1 MKFKH
6 KIDKFVSTLSE
17 RISSGGVSQLEIKA
31 EGERDIFGNMPALA
45 RKAAA
50 EGIVLL
56 KNNNALPYKLDTKI
70 SVFGRC
76 QLDYF
81 YVGYGSGGDVNAPYF
96 VNVIDGIKNA
106 GGHVNEWLLEYY
118 KDFTKNNPAPH
129 GFWGHWPMNFEE
141 PSLDDKM
148 IERASEESD
157 VALVVI
163 GRAAGEDREN
173 TLTKGSYYLTDEE
186 RNLLDNVCNH
196 FSNVTVLLDCGNI
209 IDMQWVLDYEERLRG
224 IIYAWQG
231 GMESGNAIAD
241 VLFGRVNPSGRLT
254 DTIAVRY
261 EDYPSAMHFGNKL
274 FNTYVED
281 IFVGYRYFETF
292 SKEKA
297 LFPFG
302 YGLSYTNFDI
312 EVLDFKADNDKI
324 KVEVRVTNIGDVA
337 GKEVVE
343 LYANAPQGK
352 LSKPVMSL
360 VAFDKTINLEPK
372 ESQKITLEVPVYLLA
387 SFDDTGATGHKY
399 SYILEKGEYKF
410 FIGENVRDLD
420 EAGSFELKED
430 IVLEELEA
438 VCAPKE
444 YMDRIVAFKVN
455 GSFIPK
461 KVALKPEKPYLRKRI
476 LDNLPKEIGH
486 VVHNYN
492 FSQVKSGEISV
503 EKFIS
508 SLTNQELEA
517 LTRGEGGMDSSYGV
531 TGNAGAFGGIIPE
544 LNKKGVPAVITTDG
558 PAGIRIRKYTS
569 LLPCGTALASTFNT
583 RLVEEL
589 CSEMGKEL
597 KNAGSNVLLAPGMNI
612 HRNPLCGRNFEYYS
626 EDPLVAGLC
635 AAADTRGIQSH
646 AGIGTSIKHFAAN
659 NQEDNRMYVNEHIS
673 ERAMREIYLKGF
685 EIAVKTAQP
694 MTIMSSYNLVNGVH
708 TANSHDL
715 LTAAA
720 RDEWGFAGYVMTD
733 WGTSEDMSGLFAY
746 KYNLKYGHSTSR
758 ECVLAGNDLQM
769 PGQKGNR
776 QEIVASVADGT
787 LPLGQLQTCAYRI
800 LNVVLQS
807 LAYDDCKP
815 YGDQFDLAEA
825 VTVTKA

>member
-17 RISSGGVSQLEIKA
+17 RISSGGVSQLEVKG

-81 YVGYGSGGDVNAPYF
+81 YVGYGSGGNVNAPYF

-186 RNLLDNVCNH
+186 RTLLDNVCNH

-209 IDMQWVLDYEERLRG
+209 IDMQWALDYEERLRG

-312 EVLDFKADNDKI
+312 EALDFKADNDKI

-372 ESQKITLEVPVYLLA
+372 KSQKITLEVPVYLLA

-410 FIGENVRDLD
+410 FIGENVRDVD

-430 IVLEELEA
+430 RVLEELEA

-612 HRNPLCGRNFEYYS
+612 HRNPLCGRNFEYFS
-626 EDPLVAGLC
+626 EDPLLTGKM
-635 AAADTRGIQSH
+635 AAAFVRGIQSSGGS
-646 AGIGTSIKHFAAN
+646 ACPKHFACN
-659 NQEDNRMYVNEHIS
+659 NQESSRTINNSIVS
-673 ERAMREIYLKGF
+673 QRALREIYLKGF
-685 EIAVKTAQP
+685 EICVKEAKP
-694 MTIMSSYNLVNGVH
+694 LNIMTSYNKINGVW
-708 TANSHDL
+708 SHYNYDL
-715 LTAAA
+715 ATTVL
-720 RDEWGFAGYVMTD
+720 RKEWGFDGCVMTD
-733 WGTSEDMSGLFAY
+733 WWM
-746 KYNLKYGHSTSR
+746 KHSTSHEFPNLR
-758 ECVLAGNDLQM
+758 DNAYRVRSQVDVYM
-769 PGQKGNR
+769 PGSFKRTEKKYKPDNSLLETIGLKNGVTR
-776 QEIVASVADGT
+776 GELERSAINV
-787 LPLGQLQTCAYRI
+787 LNMI
-800 LNVVLQS
+800 LKLE
-807 LAYDDCKP
+807 Y
-815 YGDQFDLAEA
+815 
-825 VTVTKA
+825 

>member
-17 RISSGGVSQLEIKA
+17 RISSGGVSQLEVKA

-56 KNNNALPYKLDTKI
+56 KNNNALPYKLNTKI
-70 SVFGRC
+70 SIFGRC

-186 RNLLDNVCNH
+186 RTLLDNVCNH

-254 DTIAVRY
+254 DTVAVRY

-312 EVLDFKADNDKI
+312 EVLDFKSDNDKI
-324 KVEVRVTNIGDVA
+324 MVEVRVTNIGDVA

-372 ESQKITLEVPVYLLA
+372 KSQKITFEVPVYLLT

-410 FIGENVRDLD
+410 FIGENVRDVD

-430 IVLEELEA
+430 RVLEKLEA

-503 EKFIS
+503 EKFVS

-531 TGNAGAFGGIIPE
+531 AGNAGAFGGIIPE

-612 HRNPLCGRNFEYYS
+612 HRNPLCGRNFEYFS
-626 EDPLVAGLC
+626 EDPLLTGKM
-635 AAADTRGIQSH
+635 AAAFVRGIQSSGGS
-646 AGIGTSIKHFAAN
+646 ACPKHFACN
-659 NQEDNRMYVNEHIS
+659 NQESSRTINNSIVS
-673 ERAMREIYLKGF
+673 QRALREIYLKGF
-685 EIAVKTAQP
+685 EICVKEAKP
-694 MTIMSSYNLVNGVH
+694 LNIMTSYNKINGVW
-708 TANSHDL
+708 SHYNYDL
-715 LTAAA
+715 ATTVL
-720 RDEWGFAGYVMTD
+720 RKEWGFDGCVMTD
-733 WGTSEDMSGLFAY
+733 WWMKHSASHEFPNLRDNAY
-746 KYNLKYGHSTSR
+746 RVRSQVDVY
-758 ECVLAGNDLQM
+758 M
-769 PGQKGNR
+769 PGSFKRTEKKYKPDNSLLETIGLKNGITR
-776 QEIVASVADGT
+776 GELERSAINV
-787 LPLGQLQTCAYRI
+787 LNMI
-800 LNVVLQS
+800 LKLE
-807 LAYDDCKP
+807 Y
-815 YGDQFDLAEA
+815 
-825 VTVTKA
+825 

>member
-17 RISSGGVSQLEIKA
+17 RISSGGVSQLEVQA

-186 RNLLDNVCNH
+186 RTLLDNVCNH

-209 IDMQWVLDYEERLRG
+209 IDMQWALDYEERLRG

-254 DTIAVRY
+254 DTVAVRY

-312 EVLDFKADNDKI
+312 EVLDFKSDNDKI

-343 LYANAPQGK
+343 LYASAPKGK

-372 ESQKITLEVPVYLLA
+372 KSQKITLEVPVYLLA

-410 FIGENVRDLD
+410 FIGENVRDVD

-430 IVLEELEA
+430 RVLEELEA

-461 KVALKPEKPYLRKRI
+461 KVALKPEKPYLRNRI

-492 FSQVKSGEISV
+492 FSQVKSREISV
-503 EKFIS
+503 EKFVS

-531 TGNAGAFGGIIPE
+531 AGNAGAFGGIIPE

-583 RLVEEL
+583 QLVEEL

-612 HRNPLCGRNFEYYS
+612 HRNPLCGRNFEYFS
-626 EDPLVAGLC
+626 EDPLLTGKM
-635 AAADTRGIQSH
+635 AAAFVRGIQSSGGS
-646 AGIGTSIKHFAAN
+646 ACPKHFACN
-659 NQEDNRMYVNEHIS
+659 NQESSRTINNSIVS
-673 ERAMREIYLKGF
+673 QRALREIYLKGF
-685 EIAVKTAQP
+685 EICVKEAKP
-694 MTIMSSYNLVNGVH
+694 LNIMTSYNKINGIW
-708 TANSHDL
+708 SHYNYDL
-715 LTAAA
+715 ATTVL
-720 RDEWGFAGYVMTD
+720 RKEWGFDGCVMTD
-733 WGTSEDMSGLFAY
+733 WWMKHSQSHEFPNLRDNAY
-746 KYNLKYGHSTSR
+746 RVRSQVDVY
-758 ECVLAGNDLQM
+758 M
-769 PGQKGNR
+769 PGSFKRTEKKYKPDNSLLETIGLKNGITR
-776 QEIVASVADGT
+776 GELERSAINV
-787 LPLGQLQTCAYRI
+787 LNMI
-800 LNVVLQS
+800 LKLE
-807 LAYDDCKP
+807 Y
-815 YGDQFDLAEA
+815 
-825 VTVTKA
+825 

>member
-17 RISSGGVSQLEIKA
+17 RISSGGVSQLEVKA

-186 RNLLDNVCNH
+186 RTLLDNVCNH

-209 IDMQWVLDYEERLRG
+209 IDMQWALDYEERLRG

-254 DTIAVRY
+254 DTVAVRY
-261 EDYPSAMHFGNKL
+261 EDYPSAKHFGNKL
-274 FNTYVED
+274 YNTYVED

-312 EVLDFKADNDKI
+312 EVLDFKSDNDKI
-324 KVEVRVTNIGDVA
+324 KVEIRVTNIGDVA

-343 LYANAPQGK
+343 LYASAPQGK

-372 ESQKITLEVPVYLLA
+372 KSQKITLEVPVYLLA

-410 FIGENVRDLD
+410 FIGENVRDVD

-430 IVLEELEA
+430 RVLEELEA

-492 FSQVKSGEISV
+492 FSQIKSGEISV
-503 EKFIS
+503 EKFVS

-612 HRNPLCGRNFEYYS
+612 HRNPLCGRNFEYFS
-626 EDPLVAGLC
+626 EDPLLTGKM
-635 AAADTRGIQSH
+635 AAAFVRGIQSSGGS
-646 AGIGTSIKHFAAN
+646 ACPKHFACN
-659 NQEDNRMYVNEHIS
+659 NQESSRTINNSIVS
-673 ERAMREIYLKGF
+673 QRALREIYLKGF
-685 EIAVKTAQP
+685 EICVKEAKP
-694 MTIMSSYNLVNGVH
+694 LNIMTSYNKINGVW
-708 TANSHDL
+708 SHYNYDL
-715 LTAAA
+715 ATTVL
-720 RDEWGFAGYVMTD
+720 RKEWGFDGCVMTD
-733 WGTSEDMSGLFAY
+733 WWM
-746 KYNLKYGHSTSR
+746 KHSTSHEFPNLR
-758 ECVLAGNDLQM
+758 DNAYRVRSQVDVYM
-769 PGQKGNR
+769 PGSFKRTEKKYKTDNSLLETIGLKNGITR
-776 QEIVASVADGT
+776 GELERSAINV
-787 LPLGQLQTCAYRI
+787 LNMI
-800 LNVVLQS
+800 LKLE
-807 LAYDDCKP
+807 Y
-815 YGDQFDLAEA
+815 
-825 VTVTKA
+825 

>member
-17 RISSGGVSQLEIKA
+17 RISSGGVSQLEVKA

-173 TLTKGSYYLTDEE
+173 TLTKGSYYITDEE
-186 RNLLDNVCNH
+186 RTLLDNVCNH

-254 DTIAVRY
+254 DTVAVKY

-324 KVEVRVTNIGDVA
+324 KVEVRVTNIGDVV

-343 LYANAPQGK
+343 LYASVPQGK

-410 FIGENVRDLD
+410 FIGENVRDVD

-430 IVLEELEA
+430 RVLEELEA
-438 VCAPKE
+438 VCASKE

-612 HRNPLCGRNFEYYS
+612 HRNPLCGRNFEYFS
-626 EDPLVAGLC
+626 EDPLLTGKM
-635 AAADTRGIQSH
+635 AAAFVRGIQSSGGS
-646 AGIGTSIKHFAAN
+646 ACPKHFACN
-659 NQEDNRMYVNEHIS
+659 NQESSRTINNSIVS
-673 ERAMREIYLKGF
+673 QRALREIYLKGF
-685 EIAVKTAQP
+685 EICVKEAKP
-694 MTIMSSYNLVNGVH
+694 LNIMTSYNKINGVW
-708 TANSHDL
+708 SHYNYDL
-715 LTAAA
+715 ATTVL
-720 RDEWGFAGYVMTD
+720 RKEWGFDGCVMTD
-733 WGTSEDMSGLFAY
+733 WWMKHSASHEFPNLRDNAY
-746 KYNLKYGHSTSR
+746 RVRSQVDVY
-758 ECVLAGNDLQM
+758 M
-769 PGQKGNR
+769 PGSFKKTEKKYKPDNSLLETIGLKNGITR
-776 QEIVASVADGT
+776 GELERSAINV
-787 LPLGQLQTCAYRI
+787 LNMI
-800 LNVVLQS
+800 LKLE
-807 LAYDDCKP
+807 Y
-815 YGDQFDLAEA
+815 
-825 VTVTKA
+825 

>member
-17 RISSGGVSQLEIKA
+17 RISSGGVSQLEVKA

-186 RNLLDNVCNH
+186 RTLLDNVCNH

-209 IDMQWVLDYEERLRG
+209 IDMQWALDYEERLRG

-241 VLFGRVNPSGRLT
+241 VLFSRVNPSGRLT
-254 DTIAVRY
+254 DTVAVRY

-312 EVLDFKADNDKI
+312 EVLDFKSDNDKI
-324 KVEVRVTNIGDVA
+324 EVEVRVTNIGDVA

-372 ESQKITLEVPVYLLA
+372 KSQKIALEVPVYLLA

-410 FIGENVRDLD
+410 FIGENVRDVD
-420 EAGSFELKED
+420 KAGSFELKD
-430 IVLEELEA
+430 DRVLEELEA

-476 LDNLPKEIGH
+476 LDNLPNEIGH

-503 EKFIS
+503 EKFVS

-531 TGNAGAFGGIIPE
+531 AGNAGAFGGIIPE
-544 LNKKGVPAVITTDG
+544 LNKKGVPAIITTDG

-612 HRNPLCGRNFEYYS
+612 HRNPLCGRNFEYFS
-626 EDPLVAGLC
+626 EDPLLTGKM
-635 AAADTRGIQSH
+635 AAAFVRGIQSSGGS
-646 AGIGTSIKHFAAN
+646 ACPKHFACN
-659 NQEDNRMYVNEHIS
+659 NQESSRTINNSIVS
-673 ERAMREIYLKGF
+673 QRALREIYLKGF
-685 EIAVKTAQP
+685 EICVKEAKP
-694 MTIMSSYNLVNGVH
+694 LNIMTSYNKINGVW
-708 TANSHDL
+708 SHYNYDL
-715 LTAAA
+715 ATTVL
-720 RDEWGFAGYVMTD
+720 RKEWGFDGCVMTD
-733 WGTSEDMSGLFAY
+733 WWMKHSQSHEFPNLRDNAY
-746 KYNLKYGHSTSR
+746 RVRSQVDVY
-758 ECVLAGNDLQM
+758 M
-769 PGQKGNR
+769 PGSFKRTEKKYKPDNSLLETIGLKNGITR
-776 QEIVASVADGT
+776 GELERSAINV
-787 LPLGQLQTCAYRI
+787 LNMI
-800 LNVVLQS
+800 LKLE
-807 LAYDDCKP
+807 Y
-815 YGDQFDLAEA
+815 
-825 VTVTKA
+825 

>member
-17 RISSGGVSQLEIKA
+17 RISSGGVSQLEVKA

-186 RNLLDNVCNH
+186 RTLLDNVCNH

-209 IDMQWVLDYEERLRG
+209 IDMQWALDYEERLRG

-254 DTIAVRY
+254 DTVAVRY
-261 EDYPSAMHFGNKL
+261 EDYPSEKHFGNKL
-274 FNTYVED
+274 YNTYVED

-312 EVLDFKADNDKI
+312 EVLDFKSDNDKI
-324 KVEVRVTNIGDVA
+324 KVEIRVTNIGDVA

-343 LYANAPQGK
+343 LYASAPQGK

-372 ESQKITLEVPVYLLA
+372 KSQKITLEVPVYLLA

-410 FIGENVRDLD
+410 FIGENVRDVD

-430 IVLEELEA
+430 RVLEELEA

-503 EKFIS
+503 EKFVS

-612 HRNPLCGRNFEYYS
+612 HRNPLCGRNFEYFS
-626 EDPLVAGLC
+626 EDPLLTGKM
-635 AAADTRGIQSH
+635 AAAFVRGIQSSGGS
-646 AGIGTSIKHFAAN
+646 ACPKHFACN
-659 NQEDNRMYVNEHIS
+659 NQESSRTINNSIVS
-673 ERAMREIYLKGF
+673 QRALREIYLKGF
-685 EIAVKTAQP
+685 EICVKEAKP
-694 MTIMSSYNLVNGVH
+694 LNIMTSYNKINGVW
-708 TANSHDL
+708 SHYNYDL
-715 LTAAA
+715 ATTVL
-720 RDEWGFAGYVMTD
+720 RKEWGFDGCVMTD
-733 WGTSEDMSGLFAY
+733 WWM
-746 KYNLKYGHSTSR
+746 KHSTSHEFPNLR
-758 ECVLAGNDLQM
+758 DNAYRVRSQVDVYM
-769 PGQKGNR
+769 PGSFKRTEKKYKPDNSLLETIGLKNGITR
-776 QEIVASVADGT
+776 GELERSAINV
-787 LPLGQLQTCAYRI
+787 LNMI
-800 LNVVLQS
+800 LKLE
-807 LAYDDCKP
+807 Y
-815 YGDQFDLAEA
+815 
-825 VTVTKA
+825 

>member
-17 RISSGGVSQLEIKA
+17 RISSGGVSQLEVQA

-186 RNLLDNVCNH
+186 RTLLDNVCNH

-209 IDMQWVLDYEERLRG
+209 IDMQWALDYEERLRG

-254 DTIAVRY
+254 DTVAVRY

-312 EVLDFKADNDKI
+312 EVLDFKSDNDKI

-343 LYANAPQGK
+343 LYASAPKGK

-372 ESQKITLEVPVYLLA
+372 KSQKITLEVPVYLLA

-410 FIGENVRDLD
+410 FIGKNVRDVD

-430 IVLEELEA
+430 RVLEELEA

-461 KVALKPEKPYLRKRI
+461 KVALKPEKPYLRNRI

-492 FSQVKSGEISV
+492 FSQVKSREISV
-503 EKFIS
+503 EKFVS

-531 TGNAGAFGGIIPE
+531 AGNAGAFGGIIPE

-612 HRNPLCGRNFEYYS
+612 HRNPLCGRNFEYFS
-626 EDPLVAGLC
+626 EDPLLTGKM
-635 AAADTRGIQSH
+635 AAAFVRGIQSSGGS
-646 AGIGTSIKHFAAN
+646 ACPKHFACN
-659 NQEDNRMYVNEHIS
+659 NQESSRTINNSIVS
-673 ERAMREIYLKGF
+673 QRALREIYLKGF
-685 EIAVKTAQP
+685 EICVKEAKP
-694 MTIMSSYNLVNGVH
+694 LNIMTSYNKINGIW
-708 TANSHDL
+708 SHYNYDL
-715 LTAAA
+715 ATTVL
-720 RDEWGFAGYVMTD
+720 RKEWGFDGCVMTD
-733 WGTSEDMSGLFAY
+733 WWMKHSQSHEFPNLRDNAY
-746 KYNLKYGHSTSR
+746 RVRSQVDVY
-758 ECVLAGNDLQM
+758 M
-769 PGQKGNR
+769 PGSFKRTEKKYKPDNSLLETIGLKNGITR
-776 QEIVASVADGT
+776 GELERSAINV
-787 LPLGQLQTCAYRI
+787 LNMI
-800 LNVVLQS
+800 LKLE
-807 LAYDDCKP
+807 Y
-815 YGDQFDLAEA
+815 
-825 VTVTKA
+825 

>member
-17 RISSGGVSQLEIKA
+17 RISSGGVSQLEVKA

-141 PSLDDKM
+141 PSIDDKM

-186 RNLLDNVCNH
+186 RTLLDNVCNH

-209 IDMQWVLDYEERLRG
+209 IDMQWALDYEERLRG

-254 DTIAVRY
+254 DTVAVRY
-261 EDYPSAMHFGNKL
+261 EDYPSAKHFGNRL
-274 FNTYVED
+274 YNTYVED

-312 EVLDFKADNDKI
+312 EVLDFKSDNDKI
-324 KVEVRVTNIGDVA
+324 MVEVRATNIGDVA

-343 LYANAPQGK
+343 LYANVPQGK

-410 FIGENVRDLD
+410 FIGENVRDVD

-430 IVLEELEA
+430 RVLEELEA
-438 VCAPKE
+438 VCTPKE

-503 EKFIS
+503 EKFVS

-531 TGNAGAFGGIIPE
+531 AGNAGAFGGIIPE

-569 LLPCGTALASTFNT
+569 LIPCGTALASTFNT
-583 RLVEEL
+583 SLVEEL

-612 HRNPLCGRNFEYYS
+612 HRNPLCGRNFEYFS
-626 EDPLVAGLC
+626 EDPLLTGKM
-635 AAADTRGIQSH
+635 AAAFVRGIQSSGGS
-646 AGIGTSIKHFAAN
+646 ACPKHFACN
-659 NQEDNRMYVNEHIS
+659 NQESSRTINNSIVS
-673 ERAMREIYLKGF
+673 QRALREIYLKGF
-685 EIAVKTAQP
+685 EICVKEAKP
-694 MTIMSSYNLVNGVH
+694 LNIMTSYNKINGVW
-708 TANSHDL
+708 SHYNYDL
-715 LTAAA
+715 ATTVL
-720 RDEWGFAGYVMTD
+720 RKEWGFDGCVMTD
-733 WGTSEDMSGLFAY
+733 WWMKHSQSHEFPNLRDNAY
-746 KYNLKYGHSTSR
+746 RVRSQVDVY
-758 ECVLAGNDLQM
+758 M
-769 PGQKGNR
+769 PGSFKRTEKKYKPDNSLLETIGLKNGITR
-776 QEIVASVADGT
+776 GELERSAINV
-787 LPLGQLQTCAYRI
+787 LNMI
-800 LNVVLQS
+800 LKLE
-807 LAYDDCKP
+807 Y
-815 YGDQFDLAEA
+815 
-825 VTVTKA
+825 

>member
-17 RISSGGVSQLEIKA
+17 RISSGGVSQLEVKA

-141 PSLDDKM
+141 PNLDDKM

-186 RNLLDNVCNH
+186 RTLLDNVCNH

-209 IDMQWVLDYEERLRG
+209 IDMQWALDYEERLRG

-241 VLFGRVNPSGRLT
+241 MLFGRVNPSGRLT

-312 EVLDFKADNDKI
+312 EVLDFKTDNDKI
-324 KVEVRVTNIGDVA
+324 MVEVRVTNIGDVA

-372 ESQKITLEVPVYLLA
+372 KSQKITLEVPVYLLA

-410 FIGENVRDLD
+410 FIGENVRDVD

-430 IVLEELEA
+430 MVLEELEA

-444 YMDRIVAFKVN
+444 YMDRIVAFQVN

-503 EKFIS
+503 EKFVS

-531 TGNAGAFGGIIPE
+531 AGNAGAFGGIIPE

-612 HRNPLCGRNFEYYS
+612 HRNPLCGRNFEYFS
-626 EDPLVAGLC
+626 EDPLLTGKM
-635 AAADTRGIQSH
+635 AAAFVRGIQSSGGS
-646 AGIGTSIKHFAAN
+646 ACPKHFACN
-659 NQEDNRMYVNEHIS
+659 NQESSRTINNSIVS
-673 ERAMREIYLKGF
+673 QRALREIYLKGF
-685 EIAVKTAQP
+685 EICVKEAKP
-694 MTIMSSYNLVNGVH
+694 LNIMTSYNKINGIW
-708 TANSHDL
+708 SHYNYDL
-715 LTAAA
+715 ATTVL
-720 RDEWGFAGYVMTD
+720 RKEWGFDGCVMTD
-733 WGTSEDMSGLFAY
+733 WWMKHSQSHEFPNLRDNAY
-746 KYNLKYGHSTSR
+746 RVRSQVDVY
-758 ECVLAGNDLQM
+758 M
-769 PGQKGNR
+769 PGSFKRTEKKYKPDNSLLETIGLKNGITR
-776 QEIVASVADGT
+776 GELERSAINV
-787 LPLGQLQTCAYRI
+787 LNMI
-800 LNVVLQS
+800 LKLE
-807 LAYDDCKP
+807 Y
-815 YGDQFDLAEA
+815 
-825 VTVTKA
+825 

>member
-17 RISSGGVSQLEIKA
+17 RISSGGVSQLEVKA

-186 RNLLDNVCNH
+186 RTLLDNVCNH

-209 IDMQWVLDYEERLRG
+209 IDMQWALDYEERLRG

-241 VLFGRVNPSGRLT
+241 VLFGRVNPSVRLT
-254 DTIAVRY
+254 DTVAVRY
-261 EDYPSAMHFGNKL
+261 EDYPSAKHFGNKL
-274 FNTYVED
+274 YNTYVED

-312 EVLDFKADNDKI
+312 EVLDFKSDNDKI
-324 KVEVRVTNIGDVA
+324 KVEIRVTNIGDVA

-343 LYANAPQGK
+343 LYASAPQGK

-372 ESQKITLEVPVYLLA
+372 KSQKITLEVPVYLLA

-410 FIGENVRDLD
+410 FIGENVRDVD

-430 IVLEELEA
+430 RVLEELEA

-503 EKFIS
+503 EKFVS

-612 HRNPLCGRNFEYYS
+612 HRNPLCGRNFEYFS
-626 EDPLVAGLC
+626 EDPLLTGKM
-635 AAADTRGIQSH
+635 AAAFVRGIQSSGGS
-646 AGIGTSIKHFAAN
+646 ACPKHFACN
-659 NQEDNRMYVNEHIS
+659 NQESSRTINNSIVS
-673 ERAMREIYLKGF
+673 QRALREIYLKGF
-685 EIAVKTAQP
+685 EICVKEAKP
-694 MTIMSSYNLVNGVH
+694 LNIMTSYNKINGVW
-708 TANSHDL
+708 SHYNYDL
-715 LTAAA
+715 ATTVL
-720 RDEWGFAGYVMTD
+720 RKEWGFDGCVMTD
-733 WGTSEDMSGLFAY
+733 WWM
-746 KYNLKYGHSTSR
+746 KHSTSHEFPNLR
-758 ECVLAGNDLQM
+758 DNAYRVRSQVDVYM
-769 PGQKGNR
+769 PGSFKRTEKKYKPDNSLLETIGLKNGITR
-776 QEIVASVADGT
+776 GELERSAINV
-787 LPLGQLQTCAYRI
+787 LNMI
-800 LNVVLQS
+800 LKLE
-807 LAYDDCKP
+807 Y
-815 YGDQFDLAEA
+815 
-825 VTVTKA
+825 

>member
-209 IDMQWVLDYEERLRG
+209 IDMQWALDYEERLRG
-224 IIYAWQG
+224 IICAWQG

-261 EDYPSAMHFGNKL
+261 ENYPSAMHFGNKL

-343 LYANAPQGK
+343 LYASAPQGK

-410 FIGENVRDLD
+410 FIGENVRDVD

-430 IVLEELEA
+430 RVLEELEA

-503 EKFIS
+503 EKFVS

-531 TGNAGAFGGIIPE
+531 AGNAGAFGGIIPE

-612 HRNPLCGRNFEYYS
+612 HRNPLCGRNFEYFS
-626 EDPLVAGLC
+626 EDPLLTGKM
-635 AAADTRGIQSH
+635 AAAFVRGIQSSGGS
-646 AGIGTSIKHFAAN
+646 ACPKHFACN
-659 NQEDNRMYVNEHIS
+659 NQESSRTINNSIVS
-673 ERAMREIYLKGF
+673 QRALREIYLKGF
-685 EIAVKTAQP
+685 EICVKEAKP
-694 MTIMSSYNLVNGVH
+694 LNIMTSYNKINGVW
-708 TANSHDL
+708 SHYNYDL
-715 LTAAA
+715 ATTVL
-720 RDEWGFAGYVMTD
+720 RKEWGFDGCVMTD
-733 WGTSEDMSGLFAY
+733 WWM
-746 KYNLKYGHSTSR
+746 KHSTSHEFPNLR
-758 ECVLAGNDLQM
+758 DNAYRVRSQVDVYM
-769 PGQKGNR
+769 PGSFKRTEKKYKPDNSLLETIGLK
-776 QEIVASVADGT
+776 DGIT
-787 LPLGQLQTCAYRI
+787 RGELERSAINVLNMI
-800 LNVVLQS
+800 LKLE
-807 LAYDDCKP
+807 Y
-815 YGDQFDLAEA
+815 
-825 VTVTKA
+825 